1 MAMEMIG
8 FFVRLS
14 SSLLWFQIYRLGAAI
29 VDTSLPRET
38 DSDLR
43 NSFLNPPTPA
53 IARQCSGAEEILGGS
68 IYDPAYY
75 TSLFEESQTNINSP
89 KATQDVHKTVRS
101 DHNVVINDMEEVTHP
116 MQILSPLC
124 PLVKRSG
131 HVTKWDC
138 SNTVTTSRAVHEIPV
153 VEFIRNFNKTPYI
166 LDDLERAPLWT
177 MLFFG
182 GNHK

>member
-14 SSLLWFQIYRLGAAI
+14 SSLLWFQIYRLGASI

-75 TSLFEESQTNINSP
+75 TSLFEEGQTNMNSP
-89 KATQDVHKTVRS
+89 KATQVS
-101 DHNVVINDMEEVTHP
+101 LFP
-116 MQILSPLC
+116 YPL
-124 PLVKRSG
+124 PLL
-131 HVTKWDC
+131 TC
-138 SNTVTTSRAVHEIPV
+138 SCTLCSQAFRLFAVYMFPNSSV
-153 VEFIRNFNKTPYI
+153 GKFI
-166 LDDLERAPLWT
+166 
-177 MLFFG
+177 G
-182 GNHK
+182 